1 MFYCCQMFT
10 RKQNKLK
17 YLNLVN
23 CQLRKV
29 DIGAGFNGQE
39 LNHHH
44 QLQKKAL
51 MNVDMFV

>member
-29 DIGAGFNGQE
+29 DIGAGFHGQE
-39 LNHHH
+39 LNHH
-44 QLQKKAL
+44 QLQQKAV